1 MNQIHSLFHSF
12 TYPPSKVMRGNTRN
26 LQNNGNG
33 NQEPGTPPGQN
44 MFDSVDPFDKLCGV
58 YYGSSMA
65 TVNGRVLFGGCTKA
79 SSQDACDQGGF
90 FVKDFFTQVVNCD
103 ERCEPN
109 TCRGADIFITAQ
121 SNGVSWSSASST
133 TTMGMV
139 EITVKNGESKDGTDC
154 QGGGNNLPIPYDCEA
169 TVRGGATSFSC
180 FSQEID
186 GPFVGGGN
194 IPAGVLRVDAT
205 LSQSG
210 VLNWQASALNPTEF
224 APSAGELQQRPNEYI
239 KSGNIMG
246 KKFEDMG
253 DCHAHSAGAVTMVDL
268 NYSDR
273 MVEEMCSGYGVGR

>member
-1 MNQIHSLFHSF
+1 
-12 TYPPSKVMRGNTRN
+12 MRGNTRN
-26 LQNNGNG
+26 LQNG
-33 NQEPGTPPGQN
+33 NQNPGIPPGQN
-44 MFDSVDPFDKLCGV
+44 VFDPVATEDPFDKLCGV

-65 TVNGRVLFGGCTKA
+65 TIQGRVLFGGCSKA

-90 FVKDFFTQVVNCD
+90 FVKNFFTGEVDCD

-139 EITVKNGESKDGTDC
+139 EITVKNGKSKDGTDC

-169 TVRGGATSFSC
+169 TVTGGSTRFSC
-180 FSQEID
+180 FSQAIAP
-186 GPFVGGGN
+186 GPVGGGT
-194 IPAGVLRVDAT
+194 IPAGIIRVDAT
-205 LSQSG
+205 LSPSG
-210 VLNWQASALNPTEF
+210 VLNWQASALNPPADTPP
-224 APSAGELQQRPNEYI
+224 PSAGELSQQPGDYL

-253 DCHAHSAGAVTMVDL
+253 DCTAHQAGTVNMVTL
-268 NYSDR
+268 TYSDQMR
-273 MVEEMCSGYGVGR
+273 AEICSGYNGR

>member
-1 MNQIHSLFHSF
+1 
-12 TYPPSKVMRGNTRN
+12 MRGNTSN
-26 LQNNGNG
+26 LQNNGNQ
-33 NQEPGTPPGQN
+33 NPGTPPGQN
-44 MFDSVDPFDKLCGV
+44 MFDPVATEDPFDKLCGV

-65 TVNGRVLFGGCTKA
+65 TIQGRVLFGGCTKA

-90 FVKDFFTQVVNCD
+90 FVRSFLDPSDINCD

-109 TCRGADIFITAQ
+109 TCRGADIIITAQ

-139 EITVKNGESKDGTDC
+139 EITVTNGESKDGTKPC
-154 QGGGNNLPIPYDCEA
+154 GGGGDNLPIPYDCEA

-180 FSQEID
+180 LSQEIP
-186 GPFVGGGN
+186 GPFGP
-194 IPAGVLRVDAT
+194 IPAGVLRADAT

-210 VLNWQASALNPTEF
+210 VLNWQASALNPPEGTP
-224 APSAGELQQRPNEYI
+224 APSNGELQQQPGDYL

-253 DCHAHSAGAVTMVDL
+253 DCHAHSAGSMGAVTLGV
-268 NYSDR
+268 SDQ
-273 MVEEMCSGYGVGR
+273 MMEEMCSGYGR